1 MRRTV
6 LILLMLLAVTVATAH
21 EERRWPAWLS
31 AGQDD
36 AVRTVANTQGAISQT
51 TLLTTF
57 SRIYNPTAVSISI
70 YNAINALYG
79 LKILILIAAGLQ
91 IQPNGGISNVIIT
104 NYQINV

>member
-1 MRRTV
+1 MLATV
-6 LILLMLLAVTVATAH
+6 AVATAH

-91 IQPNGGISNVIIT
+91 IMSGRKMFWFTLPPFIFPFFREFFF
-104 NYQINV
+104 